1 MVKKLDSA
9 RIGGLTTATLQF
21 SFGRFRGEGGLFSIF
36 HYFLLVFERSKNW
49 MAPNM
54 RSWKHLSM
62 SFSASHF

>member
-21 SFGRFRGEGGLFSIF
+21 SFGRFRGCLFSVF
-36 HYFLLVFERSKNW
+36 HYFLLLFERSKNW
-49 MAPNM
+49 MTPNV

-62 SFSASHF
+62 SFSASRF